1 VIHSLA
7 AGKTLPFATIGK
19 IELLGAKDALKWSRD
34 AKGLTVQMPPA
45 KPCDYAVVL
54 KITDARR

>member
-1 VIHSLA
+1 MIHSLA